1 MPDAPI
7 IDGPIR
13 EGSIIEVAVEDH
25 IARILLNRPEAL
37 NTINWDLIRRMD
49 AAMEALSRDDGVWAA
64 CLEGAG
70 DRAFCAGA
78 DLKERKTLAMPDV
91 AKLRKEIIAMVRK
104 ITEFPKPLI
113 AAVHGYALGGGFELA
128 LACDIIIADE
138 TAVFGLTETSLG
150 IIPGAGGTQ
159 ALPRRIGVGRAKEL
173 IFTARRIDARKAER
187 LGVTDRVVPPAR
199 RERPLGRS
207 PGRSRRTRPSR
218 SNRPRRPSTA
228 AWGNLRPGAGR
239 SRKRRTTS
247 HWPPRTGTR
256 PCAPSPKSG
265 RRSFRGNEAGWRFR
279 GRVGSPK
286 RPFPKPAD
294 KPKLYARECSAG

>member
-1 MPDAPI
+1 MEDLPAMPDAPI
-7 IDGPIR
+7 RDGPIS

-25 IARILLNRPEAL
+25 IARVLLNRPEAL

-49 AAMEALSRDDGVWAA
+49 AAMEKLSRDDGVWAA

-78 DLKERKTLAMPDV
+78 DLKERKALAMPDV
-91 AKLRKEIIAMVRK
+91 AKLRKEMIAMVRK
-104 ITEFPKPLI
+104 INEFPKPLI

-173 IFTARRIDARKAER
+173 IFTARRIDAREAER
-187 LGVTDRVVPPAR
+187 LGVTDRVVPPGEAGKAAWALAR
-199 RERPLGRS
+199 AITANAPISLRQAKAAIDGGLGK
-207 PGRSRRTRPSR
+207 PPSR
-218 SNRPRRPSTA
+218 GWEIEEEAYNVTLATEDRNEA
-228 AWGNLRPGAGR
+228 LRAFAE
-239 SRKRRTTS
+239 KR
-247 HWPPRTGTR
+247 PPRFQG
-256 PCAPSPKSG
+256 K
-265 RRSFRGNEAGWRFR
+265 
-279 GRVGSPK
+279 
-286 RPFPKPAD
+286 
-294 KPKLYARECSAG
+294 